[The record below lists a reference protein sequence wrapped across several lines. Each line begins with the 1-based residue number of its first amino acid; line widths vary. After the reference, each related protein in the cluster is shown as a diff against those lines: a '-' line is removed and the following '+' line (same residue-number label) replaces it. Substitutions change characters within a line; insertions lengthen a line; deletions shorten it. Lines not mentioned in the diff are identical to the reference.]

1 METKT
6 LTFTDLVADDLRLV
20 EARML
25 AADEPIQPQLRA
37 AIEQLLASGGK
48 RLRPILVLLAGGLVE
63 ADFQRSVT
71 LAAAIELLH
80 TATLVH
86 DDLIDGALLRRGY
99 PTLNATWDEG
109 ATVLMGDYVFAQAAR
124 LAAETGSL
132 PIMEDFARTL
142 ATIVNGE
149 LNQIF
154 GSDSDDVRQSYF
166 DRAYAKTGSLF
177 ELATRG
183 PALLAQ
189 VQPPVEEQMAEF
201 GRQLGTA
208 FQIVD
213 DILDFTGSP
222 QEVGKPVASDLRR
235 GLLTL
240 PTICHLESHPEHEPQ
255 VRSLMQG
262 ALPLDDQERL
272 IESIRTSGGV
282 ESALQEAADLV
293 ANCQRLLG
301 GLGTDR
307 PENRALSELAQYALD
322 RTQ

>member
-1 METKT
+1 METRT
-6 LTFTDLVADDLRLV
+6 LSFTDLVADGLQSV

-25 AADEPIQPQLRA
+25 AADEPQQAELRT

-48 RLRPILVLLAGGLVE
+48 RLRPILVLLMGGLLQS
-63 ADFQRSVT
+63 DFERTVT

-86 DDLIDGALLRRGY
+86 DDLIDGSLLRRGY
-99 PTLNATWDEG
+99 PTLNATWDGG

-132 PIMEDFARTL
+132 PIMESFARTL

-149 LNQIF
+149 LEQIF
-154 GSDSDDVRQSYF
+154 DSSTRETRAAYF
-166 DRAYAKTGSLF
+166 RRAYAKTGSLF
-177 ELATRG
+177 ELAARG
-183 PALLAQ
+183 PALLALA
-189 VQPPVEEQMAEF
+189 PAKIEQQAAEF

-213 DILDFTGSP
+213 DVLDFTGDP
-222 QEVGKPVASDLRR
+222 EEVGKPLASDLRR

-240 PTICHLESHPEHEPQ
+240 PTICHLERRPDQSAQ
-255 VRSLMQG
+255 VQALMG
-262 ALPLDDQERL
+262 GSMPLDDQQAL
-272 IESIRTSGGV
+272 IESIRSSGGV
-282 ESALQEAADLV
+282 EAALQEAADLV
-293 ANCQRLLG
+293 ANCQTLLNSLPG
-301 GLGTDR
+301 DR
-307 PENRALSELAQYALD
+307 AENQALADLAQYALD